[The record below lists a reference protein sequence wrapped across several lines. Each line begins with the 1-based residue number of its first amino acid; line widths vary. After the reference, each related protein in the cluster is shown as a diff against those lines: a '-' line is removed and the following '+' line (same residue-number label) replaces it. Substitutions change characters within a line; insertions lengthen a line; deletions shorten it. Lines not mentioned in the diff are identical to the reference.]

1 MGRLI
6 PAVSA
11 VLYIRQ
17 SIMRQ
22 SDAALVDPLDEVARR
37 VASGDTAAYER
48 IVNATSRSLV
58 RLSARMLGSVADA
71 EDVVQECFVKA
82 YRSLS
87 SGKFDGRSSVK
98 TWLYRI
104 VTHASIDALRTRSR
118 RPLTDDPMD
127 TSFGAEVAEA
137 RVALAELST
146 WLDALPTDQRAAIVL
161 KAVEGF
167 TTSEIAGILDTSEG
181 AVEQRLVRAR
191 ATLRD
196 KRSAS

>member
-11 VLYIRQ
+11 VGIRR
-17 SIMRQ
+17 SVMRQ
-22 SDAALVDPLDEVARR
+22 SDAAPVDPLDEAARR

-82 YRSLS
+82 YRSITA
-87 SGKFDGRSSVK
+87 GKFDGRSSVK

-118 RPLTDDPMD
+118 RPLADDPVH
-127 TSFGAEVAEA
+127 TSFGGAEVAEA
-137 RVALAELST
+137 RVALVELST
-146 WLDALPTDQRAAIVL
+146 WLDALPPDQRAALVL

-167 TTSEIAGILDTSEG
+167 TTSEIAEILVTSEG